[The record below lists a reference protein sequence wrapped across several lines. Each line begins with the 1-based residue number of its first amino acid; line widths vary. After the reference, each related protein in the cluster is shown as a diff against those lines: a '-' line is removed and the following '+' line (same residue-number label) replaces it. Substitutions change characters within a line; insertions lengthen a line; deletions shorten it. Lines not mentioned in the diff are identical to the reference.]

1 MRITESQIRRIMP
14 KALNENVKAFVAT
27 FNKWCDTFGVTTE
40 RRVAAFLAQVAVE
53 TGELNSMKE
62 NMNYS
67 AERLLQVFPKY
78 FPTRALAEQY
88 AHQPKRIGSRV
99 YANRMGNGNEAS
111 GDGYAFR
118 GRGCFQLTGKSAYR
132 RYATSGYC
140 NGDLMS
146 HPEWLEQYPGALKSA
161 MWFWKSNNLNRFADY
176 DDMNGLCKA
185 VNGGTNGLANRK
197 YYCRVA
203 KRVFGI

>member
-1 MRITESQIRRIMP
+1 MRLTESQLRRIMQR
-14 KALNENVKAFVAT
+14 ANNDNVKAFVAT
-27 FNKWCDTFGVTTE
+27 FNKWCDQFGITTE
-40 RRVAAFLAQVAVE
+40 RRAAGLLCQIAVE
-53 TGELNSMKE
+53 TGELGTLKE

-88 AHQPKRIGSRV
+88 AHQPQRIGSRV
-99 YANRMGNGNEAS
+99 YANRMGNGSEAS

-118 GRGCFQLTGKSAYR
+118 GRGCLQLTGRSAYK
-132 RYATSGYC
+132 RYNDSVYC

-161 MWFWKSNNLNRFADY
+161 MWFWKTNNLNRYADV
-176 DDMNGLCKA
+176 DNISGLSKV
-185 VNGGTNGLANRK
+185 VNGGTNGLAQRL
-197 YYCRVA
+197 YYWRVC
-203 KRVFGI
+203 KRIFGF